1 MNLED
6 PKEKWEEL
14 DEALDNV
21 TFEIEDMEEEIE
33 GLNKKLAEIDSE
45 RESQREMNQME
56 IDMLKKNI

>member
-33 GLNKKLAEIDSE
+33 DLNKKLAEIDSE